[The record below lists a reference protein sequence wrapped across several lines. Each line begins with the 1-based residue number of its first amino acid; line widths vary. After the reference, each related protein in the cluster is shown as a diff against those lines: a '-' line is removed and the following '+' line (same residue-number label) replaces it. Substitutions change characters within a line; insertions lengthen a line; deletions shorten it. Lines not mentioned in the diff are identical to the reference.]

1 MTKYFKIIIA
11 AGVVAGGIAAPGC
24 KKVHYDPAVIN
35 ADTTLTLKNAAQYLL
50 GVGADY
56 DSIMNNSLY
65 TATVKAQFNSLT
77 AGYVMKHGAIVQ
89 SNGTY
94 NFSKADN
101 LSAFC
106 TQAGIQLY
114 GHTLCWYQNNNG
126 NYLRSLLALPG
137 SVQAPNPNLITNGD
151 FETGTASTI
160 SNTGST
166 YGTICTGWTGQVQ
179 GASDG
184 SLSITTTAGEY
195 YSGTR
200 GLKAVVNVSP
210 GTSNGYQFQAFPP
223 DGSPTL
229 NSGTSY
235 RVSFYAKHSG
245 SATPKIRVQTQN
257 GGYQTADVTVTTSW
271 AKYTCDLT
279 PSGAATRFNF
289 QFMYTGTFYID
300 SVTLTLTNPGT
311 TTATDADK
319 KYRIDTTL
327 KNFITAMVTRYKST
341 VKAWDVVNEIF
352 KDNGQYRDDPTS
364 ESDMF
369 PWWTYLGGGDSVI
382 IKAFNYA
389 RAADASALLF
399 INDYN
404 QESSTAKTDSMVS
417 VVNRLKKQGVP
428 IDGVGL
434 QMHFSVNTPNTGIDY
449 ALLKLASTGLKV
461 KITELDIRVNPAK
474 TPNFVTTQVL
484 MAQQAAKYRYV
495 VESYLRNVPAA
506 QRYGITVWGVTD
518 KDSWLVTPVVIDY
531 PLLFDASFK
540 KKSAYYDFLTALQ
553 LKE

>member
-1 MTKYFKIIIA
+1 MKKHFKIIIA
-11 AGVVAGGIAAPGC
+11 AGVVAGGMAASGC
-24 KKVHYDPAVIN
+24 KKVKYEPQVLV
-35 ADTTLTLKNAAQYLL
+35 ADTTLTLKTAAQYLL

-65 TATVKAQFNSLT
+65 AATVKEQFNSLT
-77 AGYVMKHGAIVQ
+77 PGYVMKHGSVVQ
-89 SNGTY
+89 ANGTY
-94 NFSKADN
+94 NFSKPDN
-101 LSAFC
+101 LVNFC
-106 TQAGIQLY
+106 KQAGIAVY

-137 SVQAPNPNLITNGD
+137 SAQAPNPNQISNGG
-151 FETGTASTI
+151 FETGTAGTI
-160 SNTGST
+160 SNTGTT
-166 YGTICTGWTGQVQ
+166 YGTICTGWTGQIQ
-179 GASDG
+179 GTGIGSF
-184 SLSITTTAGEY
+184 SLSTGADEFY
-195 YSGTR
+195 NGTR
-200 GLKAVVNVSP
+200 GLKAVVTTP
-210 GTSNGYQFQAFPP
+210 AANGYQFQAFPP
-223 DGSPTL
+223 DGAPNL

-235 RVSFYAKHSG
+235 RVSFYAKHVG

-289 QFMYTGTFYID
+289 QFLNAGTFYID

-311 TTATDADK
+311 TTATNAEK
-319 KYRIDTTL
+319 NYRIDTTL
-327 KNFITAMVTRYKST
+327 KNFITAMVGHYKAD
-341 VKAWDVVNEIF
+341 VRAWDVVNELF

-382 IKAFNYA
+382 IKAFKYA
-389 RAADASALLF
+389 HDADPTALLF

-404 QESSTAKTDSMVS
+404 QEASTAKTDSMVS
-417 VVNRLKKQGVP
+417 VINRMKKAGVP

-461 KITELDIRVNPAK
+461 KISELDIRVNPAK
-474 TPNFVTTQVL
+474 TPNFVTTQAL
-484 MAQQAAKYRYV
+484 MAQQAAKYKYV

-518 KDSWLVTPVVIDY
+518 KDSWLVTAAAIDY
-531 PLLFDASFK
+531 PLLYDASFK
-540 KKSAYYDFLTALQ
+540 KKSAFYEFLSGLQ
-553 LKE
+553 LK